1 MFITWFQLAM
11 YECYCRF
18 LLCVSSQPRSC
29 MYVIV
34 EKNQSILFFIMCFQ
48 PRPYKYM
55 YVFLKEVQSIFQ
67 YAIIQL
73 ATTMHEGCCRR
84 EPVYFYL
91 LFVSSQPRPRM
102 KILAQRGP
110 VYFFLIIYFQLT
122 TTMNKRCCPSDPVF
136 IFIMRFLPS
145 TTMYDRYCRREP
157 VYFFNYVFLP
167 SHGHVCTFL
176 SKRSSQF
183 CIMCF
188 QLKTTMHILISQEVR
203 SITYQVFLDS
213 LDHV

>member
-18 LLCVSSQPRSC
+18 LICVSSQPRSC

-34 EKNQSILFFIMCFQ
+34 EKNQSILFLLCASSQ

-84 EPVYFYL
+84 EPVYFFL
-91 LFVSSQPRPRM
+91 LCPSNQPRPCM
-102 KILAQRGP
+102 N
-110 VYFFLIIYFQLT
+110 IIIKENQ
-122 TTMNKRCCPSDPVF
+122 F
-136 IFIMRFLPS
+136 IFLLCSSIYLRPRLHVIGQVLQSIFFHYVLPASHNHDECITLVVRSLFL
-145 TTMYDRYCRREP
+145 
-157 VYFFNYVFLP
+157 L
-167 SHGHVCTFL
+167 
-176 SKRSSQF
+176 
-183 CIMCF
+183 CF
-188 QLKTTMHILISQEVR
+188 QLATTM
-203 SITYQVFLDS
+203 
-213 LDHV
+213 